1 MTGSA
6 QVDYSPGFFLP
17 QAHAWVEQAN
27 VMGLAAAESSGL
39 RINGG
44 GSWPFAGAVA
54 AYNQLCV
61 MFNTLS
67 TQGQQQMIAI
77 CDALCTA
84 AKQYGATEDQLI
96 QASDGVFR

>member
-1 MTGSA
+1 MTA
-6 QVDYSPGFFLP
+6 QVDYNPGFFLP

-27 VMGLAAAESSGL
+27 VMGTAAAESSGL
-39 RINGG
+39 QINGG
-44 GSWPFAGAVA
+44 GIWPFASAVD
-54 AYNQLCV
+54 AYNKLVPMFSTLC
-61 MFNTLS
+61 

-96 QASDGVFR
+96 QASDGVFH